1 MPDTPISASPP
12 ERESPGGRSGGG
24 VHVPQAPVG
33 SALLRLLRAHAQL
46 GTALL
51 AGIGV
56 PPPQELILLRL
67 EEHGTLPQ
75 GDLVRYLYRDRS
87 TTSATLQTM
96 ERAGLITRSPSPS
109 DRRALDV
116 TITDAGRALCPAV
129 RDAWAEL
136 EETAFSHLS
145 SDGRAALVAAMDASQ
160 QALAATLE
168 KRSLAKASAPSESR
182 RLQ

>member
-1 MPDTPISASPP
+1 MPNASLNASPP
-12 ERESPGGRSGGG
+12 DREPPSSRPGGG
-24 VHVPQAPVG
+24 VHVPEAPVG

-51 AGIGV
+51 ARIGV

-87 TTSATLQTM
+87 TTSATLQAM
-96 ERAGLITRSPSPS
+96 ERNGLITRNPSRS

-116 TITDAGRALCPAV
+116 SITDAGRALCPVV

-145 SDGRAALVAAMDASQ
+145 SDGRAAFIAAMDASQ
-160 QALAATLE
+160 QALAMTLAE
-168 KRSLAKASAPSESR
+168 RSHEKASVPSESR
-182 RLQ
+182 RQQ

>member
-1 MPDTPISASPP
+1 MPSPSPNPSPREGEPPI
-12 ERESPGGRSGGG
+12 GRPGGG
-24 VHVPQAPVG
+24 VHVPEAPVG

-51 AGIGV
+51 ARIGV

-96 ERAGLITRSPSPS
+96 ERAGLITRSPSRS

-116 TITDAGRALCPAV
+116 SITDAGRALCPAV
-129 RDAWAEL
+129 RDAWADL
-136 EETAFSHLS
+136 EESAFSHLS
-145 SDGRAALVAAMDASQ
+145 SDGRAALIAAMDASQ
-160 QALAATLE
+160 QALAVILE
-168 KRSLAKASAPSESR
+168 ERSHERASVPSESR
-182 RLQ
+182 RQQ